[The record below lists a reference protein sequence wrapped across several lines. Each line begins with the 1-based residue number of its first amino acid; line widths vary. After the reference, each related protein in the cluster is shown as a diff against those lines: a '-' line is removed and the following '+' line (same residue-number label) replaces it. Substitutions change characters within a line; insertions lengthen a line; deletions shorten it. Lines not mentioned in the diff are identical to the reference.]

1 MGTINYNTWRG
12 MLVTPVDPNRFEF
25 VYQNWVPR
33 SDDVFIASFPKSGTT
48 WTQQI
53 VRLVYSRGLIRD
65 DDPSLHAIIPWL
77 DDSEDLPDLSVVD
90 AMPSP
95 RVFKSHNPYH
105 LLPSRLAD
113 ANRLIYVTRNAKDT
127 AVSMY
132 FHTFGF
138 WMYEYD
144 EPIEHFIGEFIAGR
158 VEYGP
163 YWTHL
168 RSWYEQRD
176 RPNLLVLHYEAMQ
189 DDLKSAVRSVA
200 GFLDQD
206 LTDDEI
212 ERVAQAST
220 FGSMKK
226 DPRTSM
232 QMWDEEQRKP
242 GMPFMRKGKTGDWQN
257 HFTPELARTFDT
269 AFESK
274 MAGITWPW

>member
-1 MGTINYNTWRG
+1 
-12 MLVTPVDPNRFEF
+12 MLVTPVDPKRFEF

-33 SDDVFIASFPKSGTT
+33 PDDVFIDSFPKSGTT

-65 DDPSLHAIIPWL
+65 SDPALHAIIPWL

-90 AMPSP
+90 TLTSP

-105 LLPSRLAD
+105 LLPCKLTES
-113 ANRLIYVTRNAKDT
+113 NRLIYVTRTAKDT

-138 WMYEYD
+138 KMYEYD
-144 EPIEHFIGEFIAGR
+144 EPIEHFIGEFMAGR

-168 RSWYEQRD
+168 SSWYVQRK
-176 RPNLLVLHYEAMQ
+176 RSNILVLHYEDMQ
-189 DDLKSAVRSVA
+189 RDLAATVA
-200 GFLDQD
+200 RVAHFLDQP
-206 LTDDEI
+206 LTI
-212 ERVAQAST
+212 EDIDRITELST
-220 FGSMKK
+220 FSSMKK

-232 QMWDEEQRKP
+232 QLWDEEQRKP
-242 GMPFMRKGKTGDWQN
+242 GMPFMRKGKAGDWTN
-257 HFTPELARTFDT
+257 HFTPELAQAFDR
-269 AFESK
+269 AFKVK
-274 MAGITWPW
+274 MAGINWPW

>member
-189 DDLKSAVRSVA
+189 DDLKNAVRSVA
-200 GFLDQD
+200 GFLGQD

-232 QMWDEEQRKP
+232 QMWDEEQRRP
-242 GMPFMRKGKTGDWQN
+242 GMPFMRKGKVGDWQN
-257 HFTPELARTFDT
+257 HFTSELTKTFDE
-269 AFESK
+269 AFEAK

>member
-77 DDSEDLPDLSVVD
+77 DDSEDLPDLSVV
-90 AMPSP
+90 AATPSP

-200 GFLDQD
+200 GFLGQD

-232 QMWDEEQRKP
+232 QMWDEEQRRP
-242 GMPFMRKGKTGDWQN
+242 GMPFMRKGKVGDWRN
-257 HFTPELARTFDT
+257 HFTSELTKTFDE
-269 AFESK
+269 AFETK

>member
-1 MGTINYNTWRG
+1 MGTINYNRWRD
-12 MLVTPVDPNRFEF
+12 MLVTPVDPKRFEF

-33 SDDVFIASFPKSGTT
+33 PDDVFIASFPKSGTT

-65 DDPSLHAIIPWL
+65 SDPALHAIIPWL

-90 AMPSP
+90 TLTSP

-105 LLPSRLAD
+105 LLPCKLTES
-113 ANRLIYVTRNAKDT
+113 NRLIYVTRTAKDT

-138 WMYEYD
+138 KMYEYD

-168 RSWYEQRD
+168 KSWHTQREQR
-176 RPNLLVLHYEAMQ
+176 NILVLHYEEMQ
-189 DDLKSAVRSVA
+189 VDLAATVA
-200 GFLDQD
+200 RVAHFLDQP
-206 LTDDEI
+206 LTNEEI
-212 ERVAQAST
+212 ERIAQLST
-220 FGSMKK
+220 FSSMKK

-232 QMWDEEQRKP
+232 QLWDEEQRKP
-242 GMPFMRKGKTGDWQN
+242 GIPFMRKGEAGDWAN
-257 HFTPELARTFDT
+257 HFTPDLAQAFDKE
-269 AFESK
+269 FKVK
-274 MAGITWPW
+274 MARISWPW

>member
-113 ANRLIYVTRNAKDT
+113 VNRLIYVTRNAKDT

-189 DDLKSAVRSVA
+189 DNLKSAVRSVA
-200 GFLDQD
+200 GFLGQD
-206 LTDDEI
+206 LSDDEI

-220 FGSMKK
+220 FGSMKE

-257 HFTPELARTFDT
+257 HFTPELARAFDT

-274 MAGITWPW
+274 LAGITWPW

>member
-1 MGTINYNTWRG
+1 MSTINYNRWRD
-12 MLVTPVDPNRFEF
+12 MLVTPVDPKRFEF

-33 SDDVFIASFPKSGTT
+33 PDDVFIASFPKSGTT

-65 DDPSLHAIIPWL
+65 SDPALHAIIPWL

-90 AMPSP
+90 TLTSP

-105 LLPSRLAD
+105 LLPCKLTES
-113 ANRLIYVTRNAKDT
+113 NRLIYVTRTAKDT

-138 WMYEYD
+138 KMYEYD
-144 EPIEHFIGEFIAGR
+144 EPIEHFIGEFMAGR

-168 RSWYEQRD
+168 SSWYVQRK
-176 RPNLLVLHYEAMQ
+176 RSNILVLHYEDMQ
-189 DDLKSAVRSVA
+189 RDLAATVA
-200 GFLDQD
+200 
-206 LTDDEI
+206 
-212 ERVAQAST
+212 RVARFLNQPLTGDAIDRIAELST
-220 FGSMKK
+220 FSSMKK

-232 QMWDEEQRKP
+232 QLWDEEQRKP
-242 GMPFMRKGKTGDWQN
+242 GMPFMRKGKAGDWTN
-257 HFTPELARTFDT
+257 HFTPELARVFDN
-269 AFESK
+269 AFEVK
-274 MAGITWPW
+274 MAGIDWPW

>member
-1 MGTINYNTWRG
+1 MGRINYNTWRD
-12 MLVTPVDPNRFEF
+12 MLVTPVDPQRFEF
-25 VYQNWVPR
+25 VYQNWTPR
-33 SDDVFIASFPKSGTT
+33 TDDVFIASFPKSGTT

-53 VRLVYSRGLIRD
+53 VRLVYSRGQVHE

-90 AMPSP
+90 DMPSP

-105 LLPSRLAD
+105 LLPKRLTE

-127 AVSMY
+127 ALSMY
-132 FHTFGF
+132 FHTFGC

-144 EPIEHFIGEFIAGR
+144 EPIEHFIAEFIAGR

-176 RPNLLVLHYEAMQ
+176 RPNLLVLHYEVMQ
-189 DDLKSAVRSVA
+189 DDLKIAVQSVA
-200 GFLDQD
+200 RFLDQD
-206 LTDDEI
+206 LTDEEI
-212 ERVAQAST
+212 DRIAEAST
-220 FGSMKK
+220 FGSMKQ

-242 GMPFMRKGKTGDWQN
+242 GMPFMRKGKVGDWQN
-257 HFTPELARTFDT
+257 HFTPALARTFDEV
-269 AFESK
+269 FESR

>member
-1 MGTINYNTWRG
+1 MGTINYIPWRG
-12 MLVTPVDPNRFEF
+12 MLVTPLDPERFEF

-33 SDDVFIASFPKSGTT
+33 SDDIFIASFPKSGTT

-65 DDPSLHAIIPWL
+65 SDPALHAIIPWL

-90 AMPSP
+90 MLTSP

-105 LLPSRLAD
+105 LLPCKLTES
-113 ANRLIYVTRNAKDT
+113 NRLIYVTRTAKDT

-138 WMYEYD
+138 KMYEYD
-144 EPIEHFIGEFIAGR
+144 ESIEHFIGEFMAGR

-168 RSWYEQRD
+168 SSWYAQRE
-176 RPNLLVLHYEAMQ
+176 RSNILVLHYEDMQ
-189 DDLKSAVRSVA
+189 RDLAATVA
-200 GFLDQD
+200 RVAHFLDQA
-206 LTDDEI
+206 LTNEEI
-212 ERVAQAST
+212 ERIAELST
-220 FGSMKK
+220 FSSMKK

-232 QMWDEEQRKP
+232 QLWDEEQRKP
-242 GMPFMRKGKTGDWQN
+242 GMPFMRKGEAGDWAN
-257 HFTPELARTFDT
+257 HFTPELAQVFDRE
-269 AFESK
+269 FKVK
-274 MAGITWPW
+274 MAAINWPW